1 VPTFDKVIRGGTV
14 IDGRNLPRCRA
25 DVGIRDGRVAEIGRI
40 SPTDG
45 AEVIDAG
52 GLIVAPGFVDLH
64 THYDAQLFWDPYC
77 SLSGWHGVT
86 SVVIGNCGFG
96 FAPARPGDREYLMRS
111 LNRVEAI
118 PYECIEPTLAW
129 DWETFPQ
136 WMDAVDRAPKGVNM
150 LAYVPVNPLLVYVM
164 GYEAAKSRDAT
175 DGERA
180 EMARILGEAM
190 AAGACGWSAQRSAPG
205 SGVDLQRDYDGS
217 PFATDLMSNETALAL
232 GRVLADFDAGF
243 IQTLLFTGDREG
255 DWRHLEELAEVSDSA
270 VLVNTI
276 TTDERMPDFHRA
288 DLAWI
293 RRSQERGLK
302 IYAQCLTS
310 AAGFTFTFEDWNLFD
325 DSEAWR
331 EVTLGTPAERLA
343 KFADPARRA
352 ALKADPPIVFD
363 LNRLVILR
371 TTAERFL
378 PAKGTLL
385 PDAARILG
393 YDEMI
398 DLLVDM
404 VVADDLKTLFQADNF
419 NSGMD
424 LQNELVVAPYSLWG
438 VSDGGAHTKFLTSGA
453 YPTESIIDFVRE
465 RELVTLEEA
474 HWRLSALPAHCAG
487 FQRRGQ
493 LIEGAPADIVV
504 YDYDRLTLLD
514 EEVAHDF
521 PGGEW
526 RRIRRGDGYHYTLV
540 NGEIT
545 FVDGKDTG
553 AVPGRL
559 LRHGEG

>member
-1 VPTFDKVIRGGTV
+1 MPTYDKVIKGGTV
-14 IDGRNLPRCRA
+14 IDGRNLPRIRA
-25 DVGIRDGRVAEIGRI
+25 DVGIKDGRVAQIGRI
-40 SPTDG
+40 SATDG
-45 AEVIDAG
+45 AQVIDAA

-96 FAPARPGDREYLMRS
+96 FAPARPADREYLMRS

-118 PYECIEPTLAW
+118 PYECIEPTLGW

-136 WMDAVDRAPKGVNM
+136 WLDAVDRTPKGVNM

-164 GYEAAKSRDAT
+164 GYEAAKTRDAT
-175 DGERA
+175 DAERA

-190 AAGACGWSAQRSAPG
+190 AAGACGWSAQRSTPG
-205 SGVDLQRDYDGS
+205 SGVDLQRDYDGT
-217 PFATDLMSNETALAL
+217 PFATDLMSNDTALAL
-232 GRVLADFDAGF
+232 GQVLADYDHAF
-243 IQTLLFTGDREG
+243 IQTLLFTGDRQN
-255 DWRHLEELAEVSDSA
+255 DWRHLEDLAEISQSA
-270 VLVNTI
+270 ILVNTI
-276 TTDERMPDFHRA
+276 TTDERMPDFHRQ

-293 RRSQERGLK
+293 RRAQERGLK
-302 IYAQCLTS
+302 IYGQCLTS
-310 AAGFTFTFEDWNLFD
+310 AAGFTFTFEEWNLFD

-331 EVTLGTPAERLA
+331 EATLGTPAERLA

-352 ALKADPPIVFD
+352 GLKSNPPMVFD

-371 TTAERFL
+371 TMTERFL

-393 YDEMI
+393 YDDI
-398 DLLVDM
+398 VDLLIDM
-404 VVADDLKTLFQADNF
+404 VVADELKTLFQADNF
-419 NSGMD
+419 NSGLD
-424 LQNELVVAPYSLWG
+424 LQNELVVAPYSIWG

-453 YPTESIIDFVRE
+453 YPTESIIDFARE
-465 RELVTLEEA
+465 RELVTLEET

-487 FQRRGQ
+487 FRQRGQ
-493 LIEGAPADIVV
+493 LIEGAPADIVI
-504 YDYDRLTLLD
+504 YDYDNLRLLD
-514 EEVAHDF
+514 EEVAYDF

-526 RRIRRGDGYHYTLV
+526 RRIRRAEGYHFTLV

-545 FVDGKDTG
+545 FIDGKDTG
-553 AVPGRL
+553 AVPGKL